1 MSEQY
6 FFRINGL
13 SSGDSVDKLE
23 AAIKAIQGVEFVE
36 VDLESEMASIK
47 GKMTAV
53 DIKDVIA
60 QSGYNAVMISN

>member
-13 SSGDSVDKLE
+13 SSSDSVDKLE

-60 QSGYNAVMISN
+60 QSGYNSVMISN

>member
-60 QSGYNAVMISN
+60 QSGYNSVMISN

>member
-1 MSEQY
+1 MSDQY

-13 SSGDSVDKLE
+13 SSGDSVDNLE
-23 AAIKAIQGVEFVE
+23 AAIKALHGVEFVE

-47 GKMTAV
+47 GKMTAE